1 MSMGEGAG
9 LTRKGLRLGAG
20 GLVLAA
26 GVSLTGTWLFAPH
39 DLFAQTVDST
49 APGDFSLGV
58 TEAPPE
64 KRVAPV
70 PPGFTVGAIKVQGNS
85 HVDLATIASYLALP
99 KGKPATKGDLND
111 AYQRLFGSGLFARV
125 EMVPQG
131 STLLVKVVENPTIG
145 TVDFQGNAR
154 IKDEVLTAAIKSKS
168 NNVYS
173 PAQAE
178 ADATLITD
186 IYRVQGRLSAT
197 ITPRIIRRPDNKV
210 DLVFEIAE
218 GKVAEIAR
226 LSFVGNKA
234 FSDYRLRQVLESKQA
249 GILHLLIQKDT
260 YNADRLEVDKKLLSD
275 FYLSRGFLDFK
286 ILDAGATYARDRDAT
301 FLTFSISEGQSFKI
315 GNITTISEVPGVDP
329 GDFDKQRRLR
339 PGVTYSPTV
348 IQSNVDVMESLA
360 LKKGLNFVMV
370 EPRLKRNDR
379 DGTVDVTFAIVK
391 GQREFVERID
401 IEGNTTTLDS
411 VVRRQF
417 RTVEGDP
424 MNPHEIAQA
433 AERIR
438 ALGFFSDVSVT
449 QEPGSAPDEG
459 VVKVAV
465 TEQPTGSISL
475 GATYGVS
482 SGFGISVGFSESNFL
497 GRGQG
502 LTVNVQ
508 TGVDNVDSQISF
520 SEPAFLGRDLRFSTS
535 AVYNTTNHQNNSH
548 YDTKDMSVTPSLT
561 FPLGDIGKLQLNYS
575 IGRKIL
581 SNVDG
586 PVVDDPLT
594 PQDETSNGS
603 SAILMREQG
612 GETFSSVG
620 YTYIWDDRNSALHP
634 SNGTL
639 LQFGQDFAGLGGT
652 AKYIDT
658 SFRALKET
666 KVAHDAVTLRISFEG
681 GALTSYGGYTTR
693 VTDRF
698 FGSDKI
704 RGFEAN
710 GLGPRDLTAS
720 NQDALGGNFYAVAHL
735 ESEFPL
741 GLPDEYNMSGG
752 TFLDVGSVWGLKD
765 TAGTLGPVDD
775 SLKLRAVLGL
785 SLFWK
790 TPIGPLRFDFTH
802 ALKKESYD
810 KEQTFNFNI
819 STKF

>member
-1 MSMGEGAG
+1 MGKGAG
-9 LTRKGLRLGAG
+9 LSRRGMRLGAG

-26 GVSLTGTWLFAPH
+26 GVSLTGAGLFGPQN
-39 DLFAQTVDST
+39 LFAQTADGS
-49 APGDFSLGV
+49 APEAFSLGI

-70 PPGFTVGAIKVQGNS
+70 PQGFVVNAVTVQGNA
-85 HVDLATIASYLALP
+85 HVDTATVIAYLALS
-99 KGKPATKGDLND
+99 KGQRATAADLND

-125 EMVPQG
+125 EMVPKG

-145 TVDFQGNAR
+145 VVDFQGNAR
-154 IKDEVLTAAIKSKS
+154 IKDETLTGAIKSKS
-168 NNVYS
+168 HGVYS

-178 ADATLITD
+178 ADAAMITD
-186 IYRVQGRLSAT
+186 IYRIQGRMAAT
-197 ITPRIIRRPDNKV
+197 ITPRIIRRADNSV

-260 YNADRLEVDKKLLSD
+260 YNSDRLEVDKKLLSD

-286 ILDAGATYARDRDAT
+286 ILDAGATYARDRNAT
-301 FLTFSISEGQSFKI
+301 FLTFTISEGQSFKI
-315 GNITTISEVPGVDP
+315 GNVTTVSEVPGIDP
-329 GDFDKQRRLR
+329 ADFDKQRRLR
-339 PGVTYSPTV
+339 PGVTYSPTI
-348 IQSNVDVMESLA
+348 IQSNVDIMESLA
-360 LKKGLNFVMV
+360 LKKGLNFVTV
-370 EPRLKRNDR
+370 EPRMKRNDR

-465 TEQPTGSISL
+465 TEQPTGSITL
-475 GATYGVS
+475 GASYGVQA
-482 SGFGISVGFSESNFL
+482 GFGIAVGFSESNFL

-520 SEPAFLGRDLRFSTS
+520 SEPAFLGRDLLFSTT
-535 AVYNTTNHQNNSH
+535 AIYATTDHQNNAF
-548 YDTKDMSVTPSLT
+548 YDTKTMSLSPSLT
-561 FPLGDIGKLQLNYS
+561 FPLGEIGKLQLSYAL
-575 IGRKIL
+575 GRKIL

-586 PVVDDPLT
+586 PVVDDPT
-594 PQDETSNGS
+594 TTEDETSNGS
-603 SAILMREQG
+603 SAILQREQG

-620 YTYIWDDRNSALHP
+620 YTYTWDDRNSPLHP
-634 SNGTL
+634 NNGTL
-639 LQFGQDFAGLGGT
+639 LQFGQDFAGIGGT
-652 AKYIDT
+652 AKYVNT
-658 SFRALKET
+658 SIRAVKET
-666 KVAHDAVTLRISFEG
+666 KIAHDAVTLRASFEG
-681 GALTSYGGYTTR
+681 GALTAFGGYTTR

-698 FGSDKI
+698 FGADKI

-710 GLGPRDLTAS
+710 GLGPRDLTAT

-752 TFLDVGSVWGLKD
+752 SFLDVGSVWGLKD
-765 TAGTLGPVDD
+765 RAGTAGPVDD
-775 SLKLRAVLGL
+775 SAHLRAVLGL